1 MWFNNMAVICHYV
14 RLSPLQKEK
23 RKEGLNPLVNTRN
36 KKGFLH
42 MNRLKQRFLSAV
54 AKKETSYKLKFKVKK
69 EICLAVYSMDKGS
82 N

>member
-1 MWFNNMAVICHYV
+1 
-14 RLSPLQKEK
+14 
-23 RKEGLNPLVNTRN
+23 
-36 KKGFLH
+36 